1 MEKPKCS
8 VIRPYYFLR
17 TRLKELRKLTAPLIA
32 ALGRIVLKNPGL
44 HEWSRLFANYCLFF
58 LQIDKL
64 QPQLSQGT
72 EQSSAETGHE
82 LANKHQS
89 ELDNLASHLC
99 QEKDRA
105 QEFAKECNV
114 LKTSLEK
121 LENANKG
128 SDNETHKLRLGLTS
142 CEKKLTN

>member
-1 MEKPKCS
+1 VS
-8 VIRPYYFLR
+8 DDAS
-17 TRLKELRKLTAPLIA
+17 LRKKYRQEICTLKTAELQKDLFDMQQKVKRYKEHIYELQSELGEREITIA
-32 ALGRIVLKNPGL
+32 THK
-44 HEWSRLFANYCLFF
+44 EK
-58 LQIDKL
+58 IDKL

-128 SDNETHKLRLGLTS
+128 SDNETHKLRLG
-142 CEKKLTN
+142 